1 MKTVLFRIQVWVY
14 LLAYLT
20 SAYPVRS
27 VPSHP
32 PKQSFSVS
40 HVVSIVVI
48 MQSLSHVW
56 FFVTPGAA
64 AQQAPLFFTVFW
76 SLHKFISIESVVLSN
91 HRILCHPLLLS
102 PSIFLSQHQS
112 RLFTSGGQSIESFSF
127 SISSSSEYS
136 GLISFRIDW
145 FHLQPTRTHIHW
157 ILNRTP

>member
-76 SLHKFISIESVVLSN
+76 SLHKFISIESVMPSSHL
-91 HRILCHPLLLS
+91 ILCHPLLLPPIF
-102 PSIFLSQHQS
+102 PSIRVF
-112 RLFTSGGQSIESFSF
+112 SIELALHMKWLTYKLLMTVKHCSKCLTCIITF
-127 SISSSSEYS
+127 
-136 GLISFRIDW
+136 LKL
-145 FHLQPTRTHIHW
+145 HNNL
-157 ILNRTP
+157 LK